1 MSPKTLLDALPL
13 RHKLIAIIF
22 AASATASLVA
32 TGVFLAYDL
41 YNLRVS
47 IADNAVLIARTVA
60 SYSAAD
66 LAFQDR
72 VAAGE
77 TLAGLSSMPHV
88 DNAFLFDVNGQLF
101 ASLNPNS
108 LPPDLPESEGRAF
121 VMYRS
126 DHLHVSEPVRF
137 ENKEYGSL
145 YLLVSLAPLQQGV
158 RDGLFTLAGLLA
170 FAFA

>member
-77 TLAGLSSMPHV
+77 TFCFVKPIS
-88 DNAFLFDVNGQLF
+88 
-101 ASLNPNS
+101 NS
-108 LPPDLPESEGRAF
+108 T
-121 VMYRS
+121 
-126 DHLHVSEPVRF
+126 
-137 ENKEYGSL
+137 N
-145 YLLVSLAPLQQGV
+145 
-158 RDGLFTLAGLLA
+158 
-170 FAFA
+170 